1 MHLWIFA
8 RAARFIVLASLA
20 VAGCGGE
27 GATNPAVSDGTTTPA
42 DSIPDPNPDRLAIT
56 FSYGANSSP
65 LSLFQMTKD
74 GRLTTPFFSSA
85 KYDLLPEWSNDGKK
99 LVRTSGGGDEAS
111 LWVANADLTGL
122 RQLGAPD
129 TSAGAG
135 CQRRLGVGT
144 KPRAYRSGP
153 CHRHEARQAIGQAGL
168 SSSRMPPTR
177 RIRSRLR
184 RRCGSPAR
192 AR

>member
-42 DSIPDPNPDRLAIT
+42 DSIPDPNPDRLART

-122 RQLGAPD
+122 RQLGAYVLYERYEETDPEQPQVCTMYKIPAAGGASVNLSPD
-129 TSAGAG
+129 RGAG
-135 CQRRLGVGT
+135 
-144 KPRAYRSGP
+144 Y
-153 CHRHEARQAIGQAGL
+153 
-168 SSSRMPPTR
+168 
-177 RIRSRLR
+177 
-184 RRCGSPAR
+184 CGGASWRPM
-192 AR
+192 